1 MKPDHNEDDHFD
13 GLSDELLSLIFSKV
27 LDAESLCRCSA
38 VSKRFASLIPLVDAL
53 LLTIP
58 PPKSKPNRGLFLNFG
73 NSLQVTNFIAK
84 LLQFLHQIV
93 LPQSSVSFHSNEGS
107 IHHFSSE
114 VLKNFSHITS
124 LHIQLPSHG
133 GELGANGT
141 GSLLKWEAE
150 FGRELESCVVLGATY
165 FQRSNKISRIP
176 KRQDRLHESSLA
188 TDELKLRVAWMIS
201 CLFAASA
208 RHCLLK
214 QIIADNPM
222 MLRSL
227 VIEDGSKQGRLRM
240 GEDQFK
246 ELRKCVNTRPP
257 LERTK
262 LPAICI
268 KLWYVPL
275 LELPASGCV
284 MKGATLI
291 VIRPLN
297 QVMKMKSDG
306 DLLAG
311 AFDGEEEAEAL
322 CEAAREIVKEK
333 KPYLMEMNSF

>member
-1 MKPDHNEDDHFD
+1 MKLDHNEDDHFD

-27 LDAESLCRCSA
+27 LDAKSLCRCSA
-38 VSKRFASLIPLVDAL
+38 VSKRFASLIPLVDAV
-53 LLTIP
+53 LLTVP

-73 NSLQVTNFIAK
+73 NSLVTNFIDK

-107 IHHFSSE
+107 IHQFSSQ

-124 LHIQLPSHG
+124 LHIQFPSHG

-176 KRQDRLHESSLA
+176 KRQDRVHESSLA

-214 QIIADNPM
+214 QIIADNPL

-246 ELRKCVNTRPP
+246 ELRKS
-257 LERTK
+257 
-262 LPAICI
+262 PAICI

-297 QVMKMKSDG
+297 QMMKMKSDG
-306 DLLAG
+306 DLLVG
-311 AFDGEEEAEAL
+311 AFDGEEEAEAF
-322 CEAAREIVKEK
+322 CEAVKEIVKEK